1 MGKKK
6 HDRKNK
12 AIYPF
17 IPVGILPDIQ
27 PTILTGPEQN
37 LCFCGGMVR
46 TGRVTSKGVPLD
58 RRRHY
63 NNPII
68 QRYCGREVLIFDA
81 GKTVTAYVHEPAGP
95 TLIQIM
101 YVTREQSPLDRQAQ
115 AGVTATVS
123 EETIQGGGG
132 SIMKKLAAVSI
143 DEKEQIFLNG
153 KLLENVTAYKL
164 ENSASSKEPAK
175 LTVTMFVNVGQ
186 ACPVSQR

>member
-6 HDRKNK
+6 YIRKNMT
-12 AIYPF
+12 IYPF
-17 IPVGILPDIQ
+17 SPVGILPDIQ
-27 PTILTGPEQN
+27 PTILIEPEQN
-37 LCFCGGMVR
+37 LCFGGGMVR
-46 TGRVTSKGVPLD
+46 TERVTSKGILLD

-68 QRYCGREVLIFDA
+68 QRYCGREVLIFDT
-81 GKTVTAYVHEPAGP
+81 GKTVTAYVYDPAGP

-101 YVTREQSPLDRQAQ
+101 YVTRERSPLDRQAQ

-123 EETIQGGGG
+123 EETIQEVGEP
-132 SIMKKLAAVSI
+132 IMKKLASVSI